1 MKLYLVRHGKA
12 QAADGTVEDS
22 LRQLTP
28 DGIKRLETEAQALA
42 RIGID
47 PAHIFS
53 SPRVRA
59 QQTAE
64 IIANALHKTVE
75 IREEVNYDF
84 DVNAIATLI
93 QGVMPDAE
101 VMFVGH
107 EPTMSDAIYK
117 LTGANVVMKVGSL
130 ARVDID
136 SSQADLYGQL
146 VWLLAP
152 RVFDGLAD

>member
-12 QAADGTVEDS
+12 QAADGTVEDAQ
-22 LRQLTP
+22 RQLTP
-28 DGIKRLETEAQALA
+28 DGRKRLETEAQALA
-42 RIGID
+42 RMGID

-59 QQTAE
+59 RQTAE
-64 IIANALHKTVE
+64 IIAGALHKTVE

-84 DVNAIATLI
+84 DIKAIATLI
-93 QGVMPDAE
+93 KELSPDAE

-107 EPTMSDAIYK
+107 EPTMSDVIYA

-130 ARVDID
+130 ARVDIE
-136 SSQADLYGQL
+136 SPQHDLRGQL
-146 VWLLAP
+146 IWLLAP

>member
-12 QAADGTVEDS
+12 QAGGGTIEDAE
-22 LRQLTP
+22 RQLTS
-28 DGIKRLETEAQALA
+28 DGKKRLETEAQVLA
-42 RIGID
+42 RLGID
-47 PAHIFS
+47 PAHIYS

-59 QQTAE
+59 RQTAE
-64 IIANALHKTVE
+64 IIAHALKKTVE

-84 DVNAIATLI
+84 DIGAIATLI
-93 QGVMPDAE
+93 QGLPPDAE

-107 EPTMSDAIYK
+107 EPTMSDAI
-117 LTGANVVMKVGSL
+117 LAMTGANVVMKVGGL

-136 SSQADLYGQL
+136 SPHTDLRGQL

-152 RVFDGLAD
+152 RVFDGLGD

>member
-12 QAADGTVEDS
+12 QAADGTVEDT

-28 DGIKRLETEAQALA
+28 DGRKRLETEAQALA
-42 RIGID
+42 RIGIN
-47 PAHIFS
+47 PTHIFS

-59 QQTAE
+59 LQTAE
-64 IIANALHKTVE
+64 IIASALHKTIE

-84 DVNAIATLI
+84 DISAIATLI
-93 QGVMPDAE
+93 KGIPPDAE

-107 EPTMSDAIYK
+107 EPTMSDAIFR
-117 LTGANVVMKVGSL
+117 LTGADVVMKVGSL
-130 ARVDID
+130 ARVDIEN
-136 SSQADLYGQL
+136 SQPALHGQL
-146 VWLLAP
+146 IWLLAP